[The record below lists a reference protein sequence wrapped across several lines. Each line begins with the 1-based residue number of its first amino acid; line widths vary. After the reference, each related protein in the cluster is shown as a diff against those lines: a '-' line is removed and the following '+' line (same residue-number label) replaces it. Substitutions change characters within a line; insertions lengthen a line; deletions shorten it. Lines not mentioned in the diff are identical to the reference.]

1 MFSRWRESPAHTL
14 GARLA
19 TWYAVLFAGSSIAI
33 VGLTYAL
40 LAGSLAQRDRDLIRR
55 TLVEYAGQY
64 QQGGLRGLERG
75 IRNDQAA
82 GRPERLFVRVAA
94 GGQEIVFYNLPGE
107 WSEYDLSQLERPHDE
122 GGELWSQM
130 PRRGTSDVLEVQS
143 AFLPDGTLIQVGKS
157 TETRDELLRR
167 FRTILAVAVVVFVVV
182 GVAGGA
188 LLTRSTMLPLRQL
201 AAVVETI
208 LQTGRVDARVPV
220 QGSRDPLD
228 RLGALFNTMLDRIAA
243 LIAGMRGS
251 LDNVAH
257 DLRTPMTRLRSIA
270 ERALEV
276 GGDDPARYR
285 EALAD
290 CLEES
295 ERVSEMLNT
304 LMDISEAETGVMR
317 LTLESVGAAGALG
330 DVAELYTD
338 VADDKGVSLHV
349 EAPEGLAVLAD
360 RNRLRQV
367 LANLVDN
374 AVKYTPSGGRV
385 TLRAI
390 ALPEAGAVS
399 GGDVA
404 IDVQDDG
411 PGIAPEDLPRI
422 WDRLYRGDHSR
433 TERGLGLGLS
443 LVRAV
448 VEAHKGRVE
457 VSSTPGQGAKFT
469 VTLPAADSGPRTP

>member
-19 TWYAVLFAGSSIAI
+19 TWYAVLFVGSSVAI
-33 VGLTYAL
+33 VVFTYVL

-64 QQGGLRGLERG
+64 QQGGLRGLERA

-107 WSEYDLSQLERPHDE
+107 WSEYDLSRLERPHDE

-143 AFLPDGTLIQVGKS
+143 AFLADGTLVQVGKS

-167 FRTILAVAVVVFVVV
+167 FRTILAIAVAVFVVV

-188 LLTRSTMLPLRQL
+188 MLTRSTMHPLRQL
-201 AAVVETI
+201 AGVVQTI
-208 LQTGRVDARVPV
+208 LRTGRVEARVPV

-228 RLGALFNTMLDRIAA
+228 QLGALFNTMLDRITS

-257 DLRTPMTRLRSIA
+257 DLRTPMTRLRTIA
-270 ERALEV
+270 ERALEE

-317 LTLESVGAAGALG
+317 LAVERVDAAVALR
-330 DVAELYTD
+330 DVADLYAD
-338 VADDKGVSLHV
+338 VADDKGVRLRV
-349 EAPEGLAVLAD
+349 EAPDGLGVLAD

-374 AVKYTPSGGRV
+374 AVKYTQPSGNV
-385 TLRAI
+385 TLRAVRR
-390 ALPEAGAVS
+390 LEAGATEN
-399 GGDVA
+399 GEVA
-404 IDVQDDG
+404 IDVEDDG
-411 PGIAPEDLPRI
+411 PGIEAEDLPRI

-443 LVRAV
+443 LVRAI
-448 VEAHKGRVE
+448 VEAHNGRAG
-457 VSSTPGQGAKFT
+457 VSSTPGHGARFT
-469 VTLPAADSGPRTP
+469 VTFPTA